1 MTKIRDTKERQFH
14 AVVKVRKAELI
25 KPSESQ
31 LMSYYMDYGY
41 TNIDD
46 VIEDYG
52 EEEMLREWY
61 NNTNFTQEFQSH
73 QLSSSIYPIDWDSE
87 WEQVDV
93 IAKKDWNDI
102 YDNNYGF

>member
-1 MTKIRDTKERQFH
+1 MTKIRDTKDRQFH

-61 NNTNFTQEFQSH
+61 NNTNFTQEFQTH

-102 YDNNYGF
+102 YDTNYGF